1 MQEVRIPRPV
11 GENMA
16 VGAFY
21 DIMPESPEVDIEK
34 LKADIE
40 KAMPEGVKIADIKVE
55 PVAFGLKKI
64 ILSTVMDDAEGLIN
78 SLEDSLM
85 RIEGLQS
92 AECVTTTLL

>member
-1 MQEVRIPRPV
+1 
-11 GENMA
+11 MA

-40 KAMPEGVKIADIKVE
+40 NAMPEGVKIADMKVE

-85 RIEGLQS
+85 QIEGLQS